1 MSSKTVPCTGT
12 SIELIIFGFMV
23 SLTLKAGLDTAYSK
37 TIPTATIWTELW
49 QHILVW
55 PSLQLLIFLITLV
68 RFVYGAY
75 RTLKVIEESP
85 EELER
90 WVLIW
95 NIPGM
100 LILFVLF
107 YIASLSIQQPE
118 PFYTSL
124 IAIHIWDFFWF
135 SILALFSHQFVFA
148 HKFLMID
155 VLTLIL
161 LFSILNFSDDY
172 LAISGAIAMVFLS
185 VLDFLWNGSFFFYP
199 NK

>member
-1 MSSKTVPCTGT
+1 MLSRRYAQAALRIRRIQG
-12 SIELIIFGFMV
+12 
-23 SLTLKAGLDTAYSK
+23 
-37 TIPTATIWTELW
+37 
-49 QHILVW
+49 
-55 PSLQLLIFLITLV
+55 
-68 RFVYGAY
+68 
-75 RTLKVIEESP
+75 TLKVIEESHG
-85 EELER
+85 ELER

-107 YIASLSIQQPE
+107 YIASLSIHQPA

-124 IAIHIWDFFWF
+124 ILIHIWDFFWF
-135 SILALFSHQFVFA
+135 SILALVSHRFVFA
-148 HKFLMID
+148 YKFLIID

-185 VLDFLWNGSFFFYP
+185 ALDFLWNGSFFFYP